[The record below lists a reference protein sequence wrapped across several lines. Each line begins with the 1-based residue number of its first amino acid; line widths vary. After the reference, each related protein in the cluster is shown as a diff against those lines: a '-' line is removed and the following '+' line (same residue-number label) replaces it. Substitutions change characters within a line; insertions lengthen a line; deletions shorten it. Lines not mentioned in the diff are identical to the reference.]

1 MPKRIGKRD
10 SRLWNKGD
18 VSKIVPYTS
27 RSLRLAEQIMKTLG
41 VKESIIDAFKNGE
54 ILVTNSL
61 RPTMIV
67 QEGVTDRD
75 KEIIDELDQNG
86 LMVYHVL
93 FSCIML
99 GKKPDIQS
107 EFEVNTFEQ
116 VVPIKSY
123 LYVPKDIFEEA
134 IYIDPDLMD
143 KPREVVIKEYVEH
156 TIFKAK
162 QGYLSAYTLNEE
174 TNVAMFDEISVSR
187 VQGDLIRVE

>member
-10 SRLWNKGD
+10 SRLWNKRD
-18 VSKIVPYTS
+18 VSKIVPYIS

-54 ILVTNSL
+54 IMITNSL
-61 RPTMIV
+61 RPTMII
-67 QEGVTDRD
+67 QGGVTDRD

-93 FSCIML
+93 FSCVML

-143 KPREVVIKEYVEH
+143 KPREVVIKDYVEH
-156 TIFKAK
+156 TLFKAK
-162 QGYLSAYTLNEE
+162 QGYLSAYSVNKE
-174 TNVAMFDEISVSR
+174 TNVAQFGEIFVSTIGR
-187 VQGDLIRVE
+187 GVIRID